1 MMNVRSS
8 TSAAVGL
15 LIAFMVGSA
24 ETRTLGAEEV
34 EPAVIPLWKGSAPQA
49 RGTAE
54 SDMPSIRPYL
64 PRQDRAT
71 GTGIVI
77 CPGGGYG
84 NLAMDH
90 EGRQV
95 ARWLNDMGVAA
106 FVLKY
111 RHKGNGYKHPVP
123 LLDVRRA
130 IRVVRSRAAEW
141 RIQPDRIGV
150 LGFSAGGHLASTA
163 GTHFAAG
170 NPHADDLVER
180 SSSRPDFMV
189 LVYPVIS
196 LAEPYTHKG
205 SRRNLLGDNPDPDL
219 VVKLSSERQVT
230 GQTPPTFLVHTDAD
244 TAVPVENS
252 LAFYA
257 ALRKANV
264 AAELHV
270 FEKGQHGFGLGKP
283 GLPASEWPKLFETWL
298 RSRGLLSKPEQA
310 N

>member
-1 MMNVRSS
+1 MNVTSS
-8 TSAAVGL
+8 TRAAVGL
-15 LIAFMVGSA
+15 LIAFTVGSA
-24 ETRTLGAEEV
+24 ATWTLGAEEV

-54 SDMPSIRPYL
+54 SDMPWIRPYL
-64 PRQDRAT
+64 PSQDRAT
-71 GTGIVI
+71 GTAIVI

-111 RHKGNGYKHPVP
+111 RHGGNGYKHPVP
-123 LLDVRRA
+123 LLDAQRA
-130 IRVVRSRAAEW
+130 IRLVRSRAAEW
-141 RIQPDRIGV
+141 QIQPDRIGV

-163 GTHFAAG
+163 GTHFAPG
-170 NPHADDLVER
+170 SPRADDLVER

-189 LVYPVIS
+189 LIYPVIS
-196 LAEPYTHKG
+196 LTEPYTHKG
-205 SRRNLLGDNPDPDL
+205 SRRNLLGDDPDPDL
-219 VVKLSSERQVT
+219 VVKLSSEKQVT
-230 GQTPPTFLVHTDAD
+230 DQTPPTFLVHTDAD
-244 TAVPVENS
+244 TGVPVENS

-270 FEKGQHGFGLGKP
+270 FEKGPHGFGLGKP

-298 RSRGLLSKPEQA
+298 RSRNLLSKPEQA